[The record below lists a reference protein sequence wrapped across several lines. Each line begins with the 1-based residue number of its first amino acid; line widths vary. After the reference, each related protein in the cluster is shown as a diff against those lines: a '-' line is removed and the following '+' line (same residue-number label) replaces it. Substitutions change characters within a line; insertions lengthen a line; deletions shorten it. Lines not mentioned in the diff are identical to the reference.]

1 MNANTTKEE
10 TEKTLALL
18 DTLTK
23 VESSPFFSTK
33 QEARLE
39 RYLEAN
45 AKGFSWNVVLK
56 PALLLLII
64 AINVLVSFTYLNKS
78 KNTYSNRESMIQ
90 ELSGTY
96 FSSSSSSNNFTN
108 Q

>member
-23 VESSPFFSTK
+23 VKSSPFFNTK

-39 RYLEAN
+39 RYLDAN
-45 AKGFSWNVVLK
+45 VRTFNWNVVLK

-64 AINVLVSFTYLNKS
+64 AINVLVSYTYLHKS
-78 KNTYSNRESMIQ
+78 TNTYSNRDTMIQ